1 MESKNLMINSL
12 FSASHNNSWFWC
24 ICYGHMRVLFEVVE
38 NVFTSRSKVKKLL
51 MLVLRAFVNAL
62 HHVQLE
68 MK

>member
-1 MESKNLMINSL
+1 
-12 FSASHNNSWFWC
+12 
-24 ICYGHMRVLFEVVE
+24 MRVLFEVVE